1 MWQTFTSVL
10 DASWRE
16 LGAQLARGLPNLLAG
31 LVIFVLGVT
40 AGIVVG
46 AIARRALVAA
56 RLDQGA
62 ARLGVAE
69 TLSRVGITSAA
80 RLIAQALKWGIIAVA
95 FLPALYTLDPR
106 VASDLVGRALLYLP
120 HLAVAIALLWIGTVL
135 SGFLARGVLITA
147 VNHGI
152 TSPRLLAGATRTGV
166 MLLVVAVALEQ
177 TGIGRATVLTAFAIL
192 FGGVTLAAALAIG
205 LGSREMVRD
214 WLAKQQARG
223 RSSAGGH
230 EPFQHW

>member
-31 LVIFVLGVT
+31 LVIFLVGV
-40 AGIVVG
+40 AGGVAAG

-56 RLDQGA
+56 RLDRGA
-62 ARLGVAE
+62 ARLGIAE
-69 TLSRVGITSAA
+69 PLARVGIASPA

-106 VASDLVGRALLYLP
+106 VASDLVGRSLLYLP
-120 HLAVAIALLWIGTVL
+120 HLAIAIALLWIGSLL
-135 SGFLARGVLITA
+135 SGFLARGVLIAA
-147 VNHGI
+147 VNHEIG
-152 TSPRLLAGATRTGV
+152 SPRLLAAATRIGV
-166 MLLVVAVALEQ
+166 MLLTVAVALEQ
-177 TGIGRATVLTAFAIL
+177 SGIGRATVLTAFAIL
-192 FGGVTLAAALAIG
+192 FGGITLAAALAVG
-205 LGSREMVRD
+205 LGSREIVRD
-214 WLAKQQARG
+214 WLARHARSE
-223 RSSAGGH
+223 SSSREQ